1 LAGTCKPPRT
11 KTSTGKFPTPCRQT
25 SQLTPHSVAGLSG
38 WRWLF
43 IIDGIIS
50 LPIALAGFF
59 IFPGLPSSAKPWW
72 LTPAEHA
79 LAKSRM
85 LSAGIAPSAKL
96 SWAVARRTFT
106 RWEFYLGVLCYT
118 FFLSSSYPHGQMAIW
133 LKDQAAKHPG
143 AYTVPQINT
152 IPTGAQ
158 GVSVVTALLAT
169 SLCMVYPLWAIFSIV
184 QGIYIVANVS
194 LLVWNVPKGWHFA
207 CYYLLGVSAAITPI
221 LMPFI
226 NMALRDDAEARA
238 VTVGAML
245 TAGWAVF
252 SFYPVTVFPIIEGPR
267 WKKGYSVNIA
277 FVCGCWG
284 VFLAMQYMYKKSEKK
299 RAEQMIRETAKD
311 EEDIAAVG
319 EKEAS
324 EVREYAEERR

>member
-1 LAGTCKPPRT
+1 MA
-11 KTSTGKFPTPCRQT
+11 
-25 SQLTPHSVAGLSG
+25 G

-43 IIDGIIS
+43 IIDGVIS

-72 LTPAEHA
+72 LTPAEHK
-79 LAKSRM
+79 LARTRM
-85 LSAGIAPSAKL
+85 VDAGVAPSKEL
-96 SWAVARRTFT
+96 SWTVVRRTFT

-133 LKDQAAKHPG
+133 LKDLKEKYPG

-158 GVSVVTALLAT
+158 GVSVFAALLAT
-169 SLCMVYPLWAIFSIV
+169 SLCMVYPLWSIFSIV
-184 QGIYIVANVS
+184 QTIYIVANIS
-194 LLVWNVPKGWHFA
+194 LLVWNIPKGWHCEYLQHQLSLTKADNITVA

-252 SFYPVTVFPIIEGPR
+252 SFYPITVFPIVQGPR
-267 WKKGYSVNIA
+267 WTRGYSVNIA
-277 FVCGCWG
+277 FICGCWV
-284 VFLAMQYMYKKSEKK
+284 VFLVMQYLYKKSEKK
-299 RAEQMIRETAKD
+299 RAERMIREVAKD
-311 EEDIAAVG
+311 EEDIAAI
-319 EKEAS
+319 EQKNES
-324 EVREYAEERR
+324 EVREYAAERK